1 MGVLISSTENLPIIS
16 YETQTNL
23 DSVYGRISYKA
34 YPDGITMEISISIYL
49 SRDKFLVD
57 EKVST
62 SVHDGNF
69 FVEID
74 PLTQTQS
81 LSEALNYTISHFQ
94 VLGYQCQ
101 IHQIV

>member
-1 MGVLISSTENLPIIS
+1 MGVLISPTENLPIIS

-49 SRDKFLVD
+49 SKDNFLVD
-57 EKVST
+57 SKVLT

-74 PLTQTQS
+74 PLIETQS
-81 LSEALNYTISHFQ
+81 IDSALNHTVSHFQ